1 MAYTAVMLKAL
12 DSADVSTAATICTDV
27 ECRRD
32 FMTADKRRKLRR
44 VREAE
49 PETEATV
56 SEAEELHVVDGIE
69 SVLTAAT
76 NHSVFPVV

>member
-32 FMTADKRRKLRR
+32 FMTADKRRELRR

-56 SEAEELHVVDGIE
+56 SEAEELVDGIE